1 MKHPVLQ
8 LLILAALALPFVAAH
23 AQTAQQTPQ
32 QIVQQVVDSE
42 RAANQADHSQW
53 IYLQDNRKPKVHLV
67 QWVASTPHGAVC
79 RVLAR
84 DGREL
89 PEPEQRTEIDKFL
102 HDIHAQN
109 KEIAENKHD
118 LQQVDD
124 FLKLLPQAFVW
135 TETARTDSST
145 TLHFEPDPHFH
156 PPNREARVF
165 AGMSGDLVADNQQR
179 RIHKMS
185 GRLIHDVA
193 FGGGL
198 LGRLK
203 QGSSFAI
210 EQEPVGE
217 GFWEL
222 TIVHVHLQGNALLFH
237 SVSLEQEDQRS
248 HFGPEPEDI
257 TLDQAATKV
266 MRQPATPPLQ
276 SSTTG
281 SK

>member
-1 MKHPVLQ
+1 MKHVIPG
-8 LLILAALALPFVAAH
+8 LLALALTAAP
-23 AQTAQQTPQ
+23 AARAQTPQ
-32 QIVQQVVDSE
+32 QFVQQVVDSE

-53 IYLQDNRKPKVHLV
+53 IYLQDNRKPKEHVF
-67 QWVASTPHGAVC
+67 QWVASTPHGDVC

-84 DGREL
+84 DGRDL
-89 PEPEQRTEIDKFL
+89 PESQQRTEIDKFL

-135 TETARTDSST
+135 TVTSGTQTGATATGT

-165 AGMSGDLVADNQQR
+165 AGMSGDLVADNQQH

-185 GRLIHDVA
+185 GHLIHDVT

-203 QGSSFAI
+203 QGSSFSL

-222 TIVHVHLQGNALLFH
+222 TVIRVHLQGNALLFH

-248 HFGPEPEDI
+248 HFAPEPQDI
-257 TLDQAATKV
+257 TLDQAATMV
-266 MRQPATPPLQ
+266 MRQPAAVPAQQ
-276 SSTTG
+276 SSTGT
-281 SK
+281 K

>member
-8 LLILAALALPFVAAH
+8 LLILATLALPLAA
-23 AQTAQQTPQ
+23 AYAQTPQ

-53 IYLQDNRKPKVHLV
+53 VYLQDNRKPKEHLI

-89 PEPEQRTEIDKFL
+89 PESEQRTQINKFL
-102 HDIHAQN
+102 HDTHAQN

-135 TETARTDSST
+135 SQTATSDTST

-156 PPNREARVF
+156 PPTREARVF
-165 AGMSGDLVADNQQR
+165 AGMSGDLVADNQQH

-185 GRLIHDVA
+185 GHLIHEVT

-203 QGSSFAI
+203 QGSSFAL
-210 EQEPVGE
+210 EQEPVGD

-222 TIVHVHLQGNALLFH
+222 TAIHVHLQGNALLFH

-248 HFGPEPEDI
+248 RFAPEPQDI
-257 TLDQAATKV
+257 SLDQAATIV
-266 MRQPATPPLQ
+266 MRQVAAPPSPANAT
-276 SSTTG
+276 SS
-281 SK
+281 K